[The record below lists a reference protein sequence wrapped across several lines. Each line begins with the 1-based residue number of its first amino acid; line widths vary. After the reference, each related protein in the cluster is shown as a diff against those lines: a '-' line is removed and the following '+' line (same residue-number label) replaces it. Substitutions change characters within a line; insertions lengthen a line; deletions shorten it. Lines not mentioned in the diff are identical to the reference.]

1 MEGEFSRKIEKR
13 NEEGEIKPYE
23 TLNNIIKKNEWIK
36 YNEEERRNEVYNE
49 KIEIIDNLI
58 QSSEEFIMLLKNSIF
73 EKDNMERGRNKFY
86 LIIDAVKTKSE
97 INKEGKRTYRYN
109 IIWMIREIGDNLE
122 NEIMLLAQ
130 HECMN
135 ENEFKILIRSII
147 IGLLIIN
154 EKSDVILGINDKVA
168 NLLYDFTI

>member
-1 MEGEFSRKIEKR
+1 
-13 NEEGEIKPYE
+13 
-23 TLNNIIKKNEWIK
+23 
-36 YNEEERRNEVYNE
+36 
-49 KIEIIDNLI
+49 
-58 QSSEEFIMLLKNSIF
+58 
-73 EKDNMERGRNKFY
+73 
-86 LIIDAVKTKSE
+86 
-97 INKEGKRTYRYN
+97 
-109 IIWMIREIGDNLE
+109 MIREIGDNLE

>member
-1 MEGEFSRKIEKR
+1 M
-13 NEEGEIKPYE
+13 
-23 TLNNIIKKNEWIK
+23 T
-36 YNEEERRNEVYNE
+36 
-49 KIEIIDNLI
+49 
-58 QSSEEFIMLLKNSIF
+58 
-73 EKDNMERGRNKFY
+73 
-86 LIIDAVKTKSE
+86 A
-97 INKEGKRTYRYN
+97 
-109 IIWMIREIGDNLE
+109 EIGDNLE